1 MSLVLWFSPVSENV
15 ASKGGYTA
23 AFSSSGFFKA
33 PTFFIG
39 LGVLSFAFVCQHASF
54 VIAGSLQNPTNDRW
68 SKVTRFAVITCGTL
82 LTSCGA
88 VGYLGFQ
95 DDTQGNI
102 LNSFLSYPN
111 EETTTAANIAR
122 ALLCCAI
129 FFVYPIE
136 SFVARHVVVV
146 LLFQGRR
153 AHSGDDHAVLA
164 RNDLRWAVTIAIYV
178 CALIP
183 ALLVDDLGSV
193 YPMTGVVAASFLSY
207 VGPGAAYLAVHG
219 SSFLA
224 LVRTSAL
231 WNPNRRRASAQPPTE
246 IVQLLSTETC
256 TTPSTTPLP
265 YCSIETILWYVFLMP
280 LWVQIAQ
287 IGEKQLLIFKANE
300 ALKSPLP
307 SRLGKAVGSLIGA
320 GEIDITPQ
328 RRARKSRREVREY
341 HSTHDVLQLE
351 LPNNSVNR
359 TSSLPGDAVL
369 SIDISA
375 TRRDHVANVKS
386 LSTFEIDEDDL
397 ERIPQRNLPS
407 LTDFL
412 IAIGYMLFGAV
423 ALCAGLLS
431 IFKKN
436 SGSEEK

>member
-1 MSLVLWFSPVSENV
+1 VSLVIWFSPVSENV
-15 ASKGGYTA
+15 VSKGGYA
-23 AFSSSGFFKA
+23 AVISSSGFFKP

-39 LGVLSFAFVCQHASF
+39 LGVLSFAYVCQHASF

-68 SKVTRFAVITCGTL
+68 SKVTKSAVITCGTL
-82 LTSCGA
+82 LTSCG
-88 VGYLGFQ
+88 VIGYLGFQ
-95 DDTQGNI
+95 DGTQGNI

-111 EETTTAANIAR
+111 EATTIAANIAR
-122 ALLCCAI
+122 GLLCCAV

-136 SFVARHVVVV
+136 SFVARHVLVV
-146 LLFQGRR
+146 LLFKGRR

-164 RNDLRWAVTIAIYV
+164 RNDVRWAVTIAIYA
-178 CALIP
+178 CALTP

-193 YPMTGVVAASFLSY
+193 YSMTGVVAASFLSY

-219 SSFLA
+219 SDFLT

-231 WNPNRRRASAQPPTE
+231 WNPDRRKARGQPSNE
-246 IVQLLSTETC
+246 IVHLLSTETFA
-256 TTPSTTPLP
+256 TPSITKVP

-287 IGEKQLLIFKANE
+287 VGEKHLLIFKANE

-328 RRARKSRREVREY
+328 RRARKTRREVREY
-341 HSTHDVLQLE
+341 HSTRDVLQLE

-359 TSSLPGDAVL
+359 SISLPVDAAL
-369 SIDISA
+369 SMNISA
-375 TRRDHVANVKS
+375 SRRDNVANVRTLS
-386 LSTFEIDEDDL
+386 LFEIDEDDL
-397 ERIPQRNLPS
+397 EINPQRNLPT

-431 IFKKN
+431 ILKKS
-436 SGSEEK
+436 SGNEAS